1 MNEEP
6 KDGISRRKFMQ
17 AGGVLAAAAAL
28 PAEITKAA
36 DKPVVDEPAAA
47 EEDYLQYID
56 PTIGNIAPL
65 LNTNRPVV
73 HLPNQMVRTHPR
85 RQDYLDDQ
93 ITGFPLLSLNVIT
106 PQVIFSVRPA
116 KGTITDADWNERMTY
131 DHDME
136 ITRPWYYATT
146 LIDKDI
152 RVEHTVGKKCGI
164 YRFKFPKGVKK
175 HVLLT
180 HCYDSGLYD
189 IAADNTI
196 TGTEFVLD
204 SIHAQKGKAYMYA
217 TFSGKPVGTKSEGD
231 KDWGKY
237 TVQGALATPKMMD
250 GQKVA
255 MSYAEN
261 DPDIIEFRFAVSFIS
276 PEQAKQNYKDE
287 LTNITF
293 DQLAAQGK
301 AIWKKAIGQI
311 KVEGGTISQKRTF
324 YTALYRSYVRM
335 LNINEGGKY
344 FSGYDDKVHDDKRPM
359 YTDDYTWG
367 DYIAQHPLRAIL
379 NPEQEGDMLQSYVNM
394 YEQSGW
400 MPEYPKV
407 FGDRPGMF
415 GFYSSVMFL
424 DAYRK
429 GIKNFDAKKALEGML
444 KNAEQATMLAST
456 NGPKSA
462 LEDFYYENGYYPA
475 LHVGEAETDPFAKA
489 HHSARSA
496 VAVTLAASYNDWAV
510 GQLAKELGNDSVY
523 KKYVPKASN
532 YKNLWDKDKML
543 FMPKDDKGEWVD
555 IDPKNQGQSYY
566 NENNGYTYKWNVQHD
581 IEGLIELMGGK
592 DKFEHELDQ
601 FFREGLGSSR
611 AAFYN
616 KFPDMTGLI
625 GQFSMG
631 NQCSFQIPYLFNY
644 TNSPWKTQKWTRFIL
659 DVYFKDTVL
668 GVPGDEDGGSMSSV
682 VVFSAMGFFPVTPGS
697 PMYTIT
703 SPLFTKVS
711 IDLPNGKTFTLIA
724 NGSSK
729 TKKYIQS
736 ASMNG
741 KKLDKLWFS
750 HQDLVN
756 GGTLVLEMG
765 EMPLNA

>member
-1 MNEEP
+1 MNEEQ

-17 AGGVLAAAAAL
+17 AGGMIAATAIVPAGLNTATNKPIEGL
-28 PAEITKAA
+28 P
-36 DKPVVDEPAAA
+36 PV

-93 ITGFPLLSLNVIT
+93 VSGFPLLSLNVIT

-116 KGTITDADWNERMTY
+116 KGSLIDADWNERLTY

-136 ITRPWYYATT
+136 ITRPWYFATT

-152 RVEHTVGKKCGI
+152 RVEHTVGKRGGM

-180 HCYDSGLYD
+180 HCYDNGLYN
-189 IAADNTI
+189 IAADNSI
-196 TGTEFVLD
+196 TGTEFVID
-204 SIHAQKGKAYMYA
+204 SIHAQRGKAYMYG
-217 TFSGKPVGTKSEGD
+217 TFSGKPVSAKLIGD

-237 TVQGALATPKMMD
+237 TVQGALATPKMMN
-250 GQKVA
+250 GEKVA
-255 MSYAEN
+255 MTYDES
-261 DPDIIEFRFAVSFIS
+261 DPDAVEFRFAVSFIS
-276 PEQAKQNYKDE
+276 EEQAKKNYE
-287 LTNITF
+287 EEFAHITF

-311 KVEGGTISQKRTF
+311 KVEGGTVSQKRTF

-335 LNINEGGKY
+335 INITEGGKY
-344 FSGYDDKVHDDKRPM
+344 YSGYDQKVHDDKRNM

-367 DYIAQHPLRAIL
+367 DYIAQHPLRCIL
-379 NPEQEGDMLQSYVNM
+379 NPAQEGDMLQSYVNM

-415 GFYSSVMFL
+415 GFYSAVMFL

-429 GIKNFDAKKALEGML
+429 GIKNFDTKKALEGML

-456 NGPKSA
+456 NGPKGA
-462 LEDFYYENGYYPA
+462 LEDFYYAKGYYPA
-475 LHVGEAETDPFAKA
+475 LHLGEAESDPVAKA

-496 VAVTLAASYNDWAV
+496 VAVTLAGSYNDWAV
-510 GQLAKELGNDSVY
+510 SELAKELGDNAVHLKFAPRAY
-523 KKYVPKASN
+523 N
-532 YKNLWDKDKML
+532 YKNLWSKDKML

-555 IDPKNQGQSYY
+555 IDPKTQGQSYY
-566 NENNGYTYKWNVQHD
+566 NENNGYTYKWGVTHD

-592 DKFEHELDQ
+592 DVFEKELDQ
-601 FFREGLGSSR
+601 YFREGLGSSR
-611 AAFYN
+611 AMFYS

-631 NQCSFQIPYLFNY
+631 NQCSFQIPFLFNY
-644 TNSPWKTQKWTRFIL
+644 TNNPWKTQKWTRFIL

-682 VVFSAMGFFPVTPGS
+682 VVFAAMGFFPVKPGS

-703 SPLFTKVS
+703 SPLFSKIT
-711 IDLPNGKTFTLIA
+711 IDLPNGKAFTLIA
-724 NGSSK
+724 AGCSK
-729 TKKYIQS
+729 TKKYIQF
-736 ASMNG
+736 AKMNG
-741 KKLDKLWFS
+741 RKLDKLWFS

-765 EMPLNA
+765 EMPVKNI

>member
-1 MNEEP
+1 MKEKP
-6 KDGISRRKFMQ
+6 KDGLSRRKFMQ
-17 AGGVLAAAAAL
+17 AGGIIAAATVIPTQLKASADKITDPVPAS
-28 PAEITKAA
+28 PAE
-36 DKPVVDEPAAA
+36 DDFLE
-47 EEDYLQYID
+47 YID
-56 PTIGNIAPL
+56 PIIGNIAPL

-106 PQVIFSVRPA
+106 PQTIFSVRPA
-116 KGTITDADWNERMTY
+116 KGQLDNSAWNDRLTY

-136 ITRPWYYATT
+136 ITRPWYYSTM
-146 LIDKDI
+146 LIEKGI
-152 RVEHTVGKKCGI
+152 RVENTVSAKGGI
-164 YRFKFPKGVKK
+164 YRFTFPKGIEK

-180 HCYDSGLYD
+180 HCYASGLYD
-189 IAADNTI
+189 IEGNTV
-196 TGTEFVLD
+196 TGTEFVND
-204 SIHAQKGKAYMYA
+204 AIHAQKGKAYMYGV
-217 TFSGKPVGTKSEGD
+217 FSGHGISSKSEGD

-250 GQKVA
+250 GQKIA
-255 MSYAEN
+255 MSYSKS
-261 DPDIIEFRFAVSFIS
+261 DPDQIEFRFAVSFIS
-276 PEQAKQNYKDE
+276 VEQAKQNYQNEIAD
-287 LTNITF
+287 ITF
-293 DQLAAQGK
+293 DQLAAKGK
-301 AIWKKAIGQI
+301 AIWKKTIDQI
-311 KVEGGTISQKRTF
+311 KVEGGTIGQRRTF
-324 YTALYRSYVRM
+324 YTALYRTYVRM
-335 LNINEGGKY
+335 VDINEGGKY
-344 FSGYDDKVHDDKRPM
+344 FSGYDDKVHSDKRAM
-359 YTDDYTWG
+359 YTEDYTWG

-400 MPEYPKV
+400 VPEYPKV
-407 FGDRPGMF
+407 YGDRPGMF

-424 DAYRK
+424 DGYRK
-429 GIKNFDAKKALEGML
+429 GIRNFDAKKALEGML

-456 NGPKSA
+456 NGPKGA
-462 LEDFYYENGYYPA
+462 LEDFYHEKGYYSA

-510 GQLAKELGNDSVY
+510 AQLAKELGDNEVY
-523 KKYVPKASN
+523 KRYLPKANN
-532 YKNLWDKDKML
+532 YKNLWSNDKML

-555 IDPKNQGQSYY
+555 IDPKMQGQSYY
-566 NENNGYTYKWNVQHD
+566 NENNGYTYKWGVQHD
-581 IEGLIELMGGK
+581 IPGLIELMGGK

-601 FFREGLGSSR
+601 LFREGLGTSR
-611 AAFYN
+611 AAFYD
-616 KFPDMTGLI
+616 KFPDMTSLI

-631 NQCSFQIPYLFNY
+631 NQCAFQIPYLFNY
-644 TNSPWKTQKWTRFIL
+644 TNNPWKTQKWTRFIL
-659 DVYFKDTVL
+659 DVYFKDNVL
-668 GVPGDEDGGSMSSV
+668 GVAGDEDGGSMSSV
-682 VVFSAMGFFPVTPGS
+682 VVFSAMGFFPIQPGS

-703 SPLFTKVS
+703 SPLFSKIT
-711 IDLPNGKTFTLIA
+711 IDLHNGKTFTLIA
-724 NGSSK
+724 KGSSK

-750 HQDLVN
+750 HQELLD

-765 EMPLNA
+765 EMPVQA